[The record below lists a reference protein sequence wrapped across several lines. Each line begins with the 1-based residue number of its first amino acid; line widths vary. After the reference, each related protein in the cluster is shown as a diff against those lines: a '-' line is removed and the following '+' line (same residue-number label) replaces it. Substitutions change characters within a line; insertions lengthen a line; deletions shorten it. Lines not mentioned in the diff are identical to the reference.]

1 MRTLTII
8 RIVRNALLAAAA
20 AYACVFGFMYFRQDA
35 MIFPVPARAAPMPKL
50 SGLHAVKITTPD
62 GETLDGWFFA
72 PEPGRPLVLAFHGNG
87 GRGARFAE
95 MGAAFHARGF
105 GFLAAAWR
113 GYAPSTGT
121 PSQAGLLTD
130 GLALFDWAK
139 RNCACEIVILA
150 NSLGTGVGVHTAGMR
165 EAKAL
170 ILASPFSSAVDVA
183 AERYWYLPVRPF
195 FKNPFP
201 STDWIKHVTEPLL
214 ILHGGKDQTIPFRY
228 GRQLYDAATGQKTMK
243 GYADM
248 GHSLFFDADMPAKTE
263 AFLTQLPAP

>member
-8 RIVRNALLAAAA
+8 RICRDVLLASAF
-20 AYACVFGFMYFRQDA
+20 AYACIFGYMYFRQDA
-35 MIFPVPARAAPMPKL
+35 LTYPVPTPAAPMPKL
-50 SGLHAVKITTPD
+50 AGLHSVKINTPD

-72 PEPGRPLVLAFHGNG
+72 PEPGKPLVLAFHGNG
-87 GRGARFAE
+87 GRGARFAD
-95 MGAAFHARGF
+95 MGADFHARGY

-130 GLALFDWAK
+130 GIALFDWAK
-139 RNCACEIVILA
+139 LNCACEIVILA
-150 NSLGTGVGVHTAGMR
+150 NSLGTGVGVHTAAVR

-170 ILASPFSSAVDVA
+170 ILASPFTAAVDVA

-201 STDWIKHVTEPLL
+201 SRDWIKSVTEPLL
-214 ILHGGKDQTIPFRY
+214 ILHGGKDTTVPYQY
-228 GRQLYDAATGQKTMK
+228 GRRLYDVARGRKTMR
-243 GYADM
+243 GYAEM
-248 GHSLFFDADMPAKTE
+248 GHSLFWDADMPAKTE
-263 AFLTQLPAP
+263 AFLAGLPAT